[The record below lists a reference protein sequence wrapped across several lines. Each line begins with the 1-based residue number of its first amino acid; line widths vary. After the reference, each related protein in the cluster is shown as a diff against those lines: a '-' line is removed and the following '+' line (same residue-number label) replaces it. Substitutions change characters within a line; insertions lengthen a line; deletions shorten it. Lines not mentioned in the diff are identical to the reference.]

1 MSARDTAAGAREAQ
15 LRVLRSLGP
24 ARRVEL
30 ALEMSE
36 QARAVSLAGVLA
48 REPEL
53 SPEQARARLLRRVLG
68 AALFDAA
75 WAGRTAR

>member
-1 MSARDTAAGAREAQ
+1 MRARDTAAAAREVQ
-15 LRVLRSLGP
+15 LAALRALGP

-48 REPEL
+48 REPAL
-53 SPEQARARLLRRVLG
+53 SPEQARARLLRRILG

-75 WAGRTAR
+75 WPGRTAR

>member
-1 MSARDTAAGAREAQ
+1 MRPRDTAAAAREVQ
-15 LRVLRSLGP
+15 LAALRALGP

-36 QARAVSLAGVLA
+36 QARAVSLAGVMA

-53 SPEQARARLLRRVLG
+53 SLEQARARLLRRILG

-75 WAGRTAR
+75 WPARTAR